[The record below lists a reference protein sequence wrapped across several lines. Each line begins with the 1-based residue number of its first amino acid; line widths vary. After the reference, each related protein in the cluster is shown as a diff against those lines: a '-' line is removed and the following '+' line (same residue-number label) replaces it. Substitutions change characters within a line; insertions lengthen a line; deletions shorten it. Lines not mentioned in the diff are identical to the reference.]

1 MTELSLKQCGRRR
14 RDVTTMEGNDILFWL
29 IIAVVALVV
38 GWVSGKEAT
47 DDETVVETQRKAPLR
62 RGLRRTPRA
71 DQGC

>member
-38 GWVSGKEAT
+38 GWALFGK
-47 DDETVVETQRKAPLR
+47 RSNR
-62 RGLRRTPRA
+62 R
-71 DQGC
+71 